1 MDMIKDKF
9 NYYNFWEM
17 ESLKNELETIRKQ
30 ILVSKA
36 RLSLLEELEN
46 IIIRA
51 LKLKE

>member
-1 MDMIKDKF
+1 MDLKKYMNIKEF
-9 NYYNFWEM
+9 
-17 ESLKNELETIRKQ
+17 LKNELETIRKQ